1 MRMFSTA
8 AIMLAAT
15 CGHGQDAQTL
25 LQRPLAVVSI
35 DGSLNIRSGPAQ
47 NAARVTRLNNGAVL
61 RRVACLQI
69 EDEDWCEIETLD
81 GSLEGWASAVY
92 LRPWFGADPAVL
104 ETLALPAGETVSLA
118 LPGGTTGVLKPG
130 EIIDVQIEASAETAI
145 SFYFDGPEG
154 VEMAIFEQ
162 QGNLITAV
170 SSDTKQDA
178 MLTSAGALVARVA
191 DLNGQGGAWNLT
203 VQIQQP

>member
-1 MRMFSTA
+1 MDKTPKRFCNALWPWSALTDRSTSVRV
-8 AIMLAAT
+8 L
-15 CGHGQDAQTL
+15 HK
-25 LQRPLAVVSI
+25 
-35 DGSLNIRSGPAQ
+35 

-162 QGNLITAV
+162 QGE
-170 SSDTKQDA
+170 SDHR
-178 MLTSAGALVARVA
+178 S
-191 DLNGQGGAWNLT
+191 
-203 VQIQQP
+203 II